1 MYTVNSYNRAV
12 TFVLIRQSLI
22 VCAINSGTSFFSGF
36 AIFSVIGFMAKE
48 QNKPI
53 SEVAASGVCR
63 PLNFSI
69 RERND
74 EHMIGFCAGT
84 TK

>member
-1 MYTVNSYNRAV
+1 
-12 TFVLIRQSLI
+12 
-22 VCAINSGTSFFSGF
+22 
-36 AIFSVIGFMAKE
+36 MAKE

-69 RERND
+69 RDSND
-74 EHMIGFCAGT
+74 
-84 TK
+84 